1 MATILGRIMKLVHY
15 NIPMKCSKERAFLY
29 PEAGLTEK
37 NHIQICI
44 RNPNCIKS
52 FFLPR
57 ELDLNYFNP

>member
-1 MATILGRIMKLVHY
+1 MKGVFWEGD
-15 NIPMKCSKERAFLY
+15 KLY
-29 PEAGLTEK
+29 LEAGFTEK

-44 RNPNCIKS
+44 RNPNCIKG

>member
-1 MATILGRIMKLVHY
+1 MKLVHY

-29 PEAGLTEK
+29 PEAGFTEK